1 MIHQHRATVMDATK
15 SPQRQRQREEAE
27 IAFILWLLYRIL
39 CLFCILREELK
50 WILRCFATV
59 ADKMKP

>member
-15 SPQRQRQREEAE
+15 SPPRQREEAD

-39 CLFCILREELK
+39 CLLCILREELK